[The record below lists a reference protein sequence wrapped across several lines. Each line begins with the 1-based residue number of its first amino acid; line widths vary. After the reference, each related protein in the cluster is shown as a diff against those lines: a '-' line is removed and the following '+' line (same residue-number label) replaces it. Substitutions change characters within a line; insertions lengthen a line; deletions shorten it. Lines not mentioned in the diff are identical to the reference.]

1 MEGRNGILR
10 IEQEYTLISGDEI
23 QDRICHHA
31 SPPDVVD
38 FTDNGK
44 CQDCGNCCGN
54 FLPIT
59 NAEKATIRRYV
70 KKHNLHPAKPY
81 FVEGPWAKPT
91 VHTECPFL
99 LNTDGHRC
107 MIYSIRPGICRAYT
121 CHDPL
126 HNPEVVRVSLR
137 STETVNMYIEF
148 FPKETYR
155 EAKKKGALN
164 ENYKGPRPL
173 R

>member
-1 MEGRNGILR
+1 MEGRDGILR
-10 IEQEYTLISGDEI
+10 IEQEYSLISGDKM
-23 QDRICHHA
+23 QDRIHHR
-31 SPPDVVD
+31 SGPPDIID
-38 FTDNGK
+38 FTNNGK
-44 CQDCGNCCGN
+44 CRDCGNCCGN
-54 FLPIT
+54 FLPLT
-59 NAEKATIRRYV
+59 DVERVTIKRYI

-91 VHTECPFL
+91 VHNECPFL
-99 LNTDGHRC
+99 LNTDSHRC
-107 MIYSIRPGICRAYT
+107 MIYSIRPGICKAYT
-121 CHDPL
+121 CHEPL

-164 ENYKGPRPL
+164 ENHKRA